1 MRVEPLPHRFNVT
14 FIHHTF
20 FGQNKNYFPCFL
32 KKVSKVTVTT
42 SNVNS
47 LTFYVA
53 RARAL
58 RTDIMNSSALHQC
71 NLSIRGPSG
80 TNLLRNT
87 ELFVLVVWP
96 LI

>member
-1 MRVEPLPHRFNVT
+1 MRLEPLPHRFNVT

-20 FGQNKNYFPCFL
+20 FGQIQNKNSFPCFL

-47 LTFYVA
+47 LTFYVS

-58 RTDIMNSSALHQC
+58 RKDIMNSSALHQC

-80 TNLLRNT
+80 TIISSGILCYS
-87 ELFVLVVWP
+87 F
-96 LI
+96 